1 MYKRA
6 LLPLDGSMVAEAI
19 VPFRPEIAGL
29 ACWIW
34 RSWRAPATSRRT

>member
-19 VPFRPEIAGL
+19 VPFLPEIAGL
-29 ACWIW
+29 LDMEILA
-34 RSWRAPATSRRT
+34 APATSRRT